1 MAVYSNRSQE
11 KAERLV
17 KLRDYL
23 YANASPTHAV
33 KIADILAYLESE
45 RYEVEIKTV
54 YSDLKT
60 LEIHFGLDIQ
70 YDGRQRGYLLL
81 NPPFEPYELRSIVNS
96 IQAAKFITQQEADS
110 LTQKIMRLAD
120 KYTRPS
126 LNRRTY
132 VPNRV
137 RAVNTEAMRGLDI
150 VYEAIAQDR
159 KISYKRFEYNKSK
172 TDRREIFTVSPYS
185 VIWEDDTFYVYALQK
200 KQEERIVVEY
210 PPDIE
215 KSDIMQIEAMEDDEY
230 WDNIEERG
238 YERREVI
245 PDTYTY
251 MGLNLDIR
259 HMEQIKILTDRRE
272 GKDFA
277 QKHLEDGKRT
287 TALQMSCEKT
297 KLKVSN
303 EYLTE
308 IIDKFGSDATISPID
323 DKFSVVTI
331 NEAPTPE
338 LYMWTREF
346 YPFME
351 ITFPEGTEDR
361 MRAYFAVL
369 SKDNKLVEQ
378 IPIFYFFQDTIE
390 LALMLI
396 EDYERAMSIEDSLEN
411 Q

>member
-1 MAVYSNRSQE
+1 MAVYCNRSQE
-11 KAERLV
+11 KAERLI

-33 KIADILAYLESE
+33 KMADILAYLASE

-120 KYTRPS
+120 GDTRPS

-150 VYEAIAQDR
+150 IYEAIAQDR
-159 KISYKRFEYNKSK
+159 KISFKRFEYNKSK
-172 TDRREIFTVSPYS
+172 PDRREIFTVSPYS

-210 PPDIE
+210 PPDME
-215 KSDIMQIEAMEDDEY
+215 KSDITQIEAMEEDEY
-230 WDNIEERG
+230 WDYIEEMG

-245 PDTYTY
+245 PDKYTY

-259 HMEQIKILTDRRE
+259 HMEQIKILTDKRE

-277 QKHLEDGKRT
+277 KKRLEGGKQA
-287 TALQMSCEKT
+287 TALQTFSEKT

-303 EYLTE
+303 EYLTD
-308 IIDKFGSDATISPID
+308 IIDKFGNDATISPID
-323 DKFSVVTI
+323 DEFSVVTI
-331 NEAPTPE
+331 NEEPTPK

-346 YPFME
+346 FPFME
-351 ITFPEGTEDR
+351 IVFPEGVEDR
-361 MRAYFAVL
+361 MRSYFAAL
-369 SKDNKLVEQ
+369 SKDDKLLIQ
-378 IPIFYFFQDTIE
+378 MPIFYILQSSVDEALE
-390 LALMLI
+390 LEELS
-396 EDYERAMSIEDSLEN
+396 ER
-411 Q
+411 